1 MPFTGNIFKVHSYV
15 CIWSLTSRSPIAY
28 HRKIEYF
35 YTHILKHIRFTEK
48 LKVTSLTL
56 RLQEEYLV

>member
-15 CIWSLTSRSPIAY
+15 CIWSLTSRSTIAY

-35 YTHILKHIRFTEK
+35 YNQILQHTK
-48 LKVTSLTL
+48 LSLL
-56 RLQEEYLV
+56 

>member
-35 YTHILKHIRFTEK
+35 YTQILQHTK
-48 LKVTSLTL
+48 LTL
-56 RLQEEYLV
+56 L